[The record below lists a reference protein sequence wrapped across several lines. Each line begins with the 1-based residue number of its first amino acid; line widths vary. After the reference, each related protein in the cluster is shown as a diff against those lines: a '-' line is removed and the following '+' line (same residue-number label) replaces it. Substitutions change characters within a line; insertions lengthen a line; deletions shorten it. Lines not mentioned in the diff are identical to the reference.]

1 MHSLPN
7 GHPATETQKSK
18 WLVIAV
24 TAITLGLASACA
36 TYPLAANDDVCSIF
50 RAKRSWHNTALKM
63 QDKWN
68 LPLHVPM
75 AIMYQESKFRH
86 NAKPPRRYLLGFIPW
101 KRRSTAYGYAQ
112 AIDGTWENYMT
123 ETSNRSARRTNFN
136 DALDFM
142 GWYLN
147 KTTKLTDIPRED
159 TYRQYL
165 AYHEGWTGYKRRS
178 YDDKAW
184 LKQVARNVDNLSM
197 RYEQQYQSC
206 ADDLDRGFWRR
217 VTPG

>member
-1 MHSLPN
+1 
-7 GHPATETQKSK
+7 
-18 WLVIAV
+18 
-24 TAITLGLASACA
+24 
-36 TYPLAANDDVCSIF
+36 
-50 RAKRSWHNTALKM
+50 M

>member
-1 MHSLPN
+1 
-7 GHPATETQKSK
+7 
-18 WLVIAV
+18 
-24 TAITLGLASACA
+24 
-36 TYPLAANDDVCSIF
+36 
-50 RAKRSWHNTALKM
+50 M

-75 AIMYQESKFRH
+75 AIMYQESKFRR

-112 AIDGTWENYMT
+112 AVDGTWQNYMT
-123 ETSNRSARRTNFN
+123 ETRNRSARRTNFK

-142 GWYLN
+142 GWYL
-147 KTTKLTDIPRED
+147 TKSAKITDIPKED
-159 TYRQYL
+159 AYRQYL

-178 YDDKAW
+178 YDQKAW
-184 LKQVARNVDNLSM
+184 LKQVARNVDTLST

-206 ADDLDRGFWRR
+206 AEDLDRGFWRR
-217 VTPG
+217 VLPG